1 MDVIIQYEESETPVK
16 KVGTKVVSVLLSV
29 AVTISPLA
37 VASPA
42 SAAAITPGTPYQAN
56 GTYDV
61 TVPHVFINQVYGG
74 GLKTDTG
81 NTASSHGFIE
91 LYNPTSSDISLTGWS
106 LQYAD
111 RGSSD
116 LMGPTGDWDKL
127 NLVGTIKAKSS
138 FLILGQA
145 TEATAPKLNLTNTYD
160 QLWSTRFINNKGL
173 KVVLMSNQSKLDIA
187 NKHPFANDPKPTGYV
202 DMLGTGSNDGDN
214 IDIRTDIDGY
224 EFDYPKGSSEGTSKK
239 ISVRRKTLTDTDNN
253 KQDFGQFGIADS
265 TTQDL
270 AVKGPKSSAFGQWD
284 NNVSVLG
291 YSNDKL
297 PIAYEQEDY
306 SVLMNVYGGRAPFT
320 FTATGLPAGLA
331 INAVTGEVYG
341 KPTEVVTSNVYIKV
355 TDSLLAQYGRN
366 LAIHVEPASNLFKD
380 TLSITKLTDFKVGIT
395 NKDGGVA
402 EIVKY
407 NKDNN
412 KFYLVNGSGNPPSL
426 DIVRLDLVQGLVKE
440 KTIKVK
446 DLVENNGF
454 LYGDLTSVDVNTTTK
469 RVSVSVQ
476 ESDSKKAGKIV
487 VLDYDGN
494 VVKMYDAGVQPDMIK
509 STTDGRYM
517 LTANEG
523 EPRTAGTDPEG
534 SITIVD
540 TIMDSVTQLRFADP
554 SVIDSKVHIRGASTP
569 VTGQITGE
577 GTKQDAIFDL
587 EPEYI
592 ALSEDN
598 SKAYVSFQ
606 ENNAIGTI
614 DLATKVVLSINGL
627 GLKDLSLPRNALDLV
642 KDNAI
647 KFENVPFYGMYMPD
661 GIASHTINGI
671 PYVFTAN
678 EGDVTEWPGVR
689 GNGSTIGAMKGS
701 LTPNSPAAQFLAG
714 KTTYDGVE
722 VASDMGSDGI
732 YMYGGRSFSIWQA
745 NTMTQVYD
753 SGNEFE
759 KVTAQRVPNNF
770 NTSNSKT
777 ALDDRSSKKG
787 PEPEDV
793 KVGKVGSKVLAFVG
807 LERVG
812 GIMTYDVTDPVN
824 AKFVNYTNSR
834 VFTPKDNLN
843 TDTGPEGIDF
853 IPAAISPNGNPLLL
867 VANEVGG
874 TVAVYQLN
882 VQRMSVDRSTLSV
895 TKGDA
900 ESKLTATVTT
910 SAGDAVGSG
919 TTTWKS
925 SNSAV
930 ATVSAEGLVSAVDTG
945 TAVITAISPDGY
957 ATADV
962 TVTVS
967 SDGTSYS
974 AGPVAGTGTQP
985 SQPITNGEMTTIT
998 TPAVKDSK
1006 GTSTANLT
1014 VGQVTDALK
1023 QMTDSAGKSSILE
1036 IKTIVDPTSKEAVIK
1051 LPAESFVKVVASS
1064 TAAVKLDLG
1073 IASVNLDKNV
1083 LAVIASA
1090 ATTGE
1095 VSLSIA
1101 KADLTAVTQHMTAK
1115 DSDTVKAAVGDRPVF
1130 DFTITAG
1137 GKTVSTFN
1145 GGSVEVQVPYKPTAN
1160 EDINAI
1166 VAYYIADNGELV
1178 KVTNSYYDAATGTLI
1193 FKVSHFSQYAVGY
1206 SPITFSDTS
1215 ASFAKSY
1222 ITYLAAR
1229 NIINGTA
1236 QGQFSPNAQI
1246 SRADFTLMLARMA
1259 GVDLSGYKSSSFH
1272 DVKAN
1277 SYYAQSVQWAAEN
1290 GLTSGVSEGVFAP
1303 TANISREQ
1311 IVTMIARFA
1320 ALQKFSLPQAVSA
1333 ASFADGAEI
1342 PTFAVDA
1349 ARALQ
1354 QAGIISGKSGNTF
1367 APKDFASREEAAK
1380 MLGMLLQQIVQ

>member
-1 MDVIIQYEESETPVK
+1 MRRVNPPVK
-16 KVGTKVVSVLLSV
+16 KVGTKVVTVLLSV
-29 AVTISPLA
+29 AVTISSFA
-37 VASPA
+37 IAAPA
-42 SAAAITPGTPYQAN
+42 SAVVAITPGTPYQAN

-74 GLKTDTG
+74 GLATDTK

-91 LYNPTSSDISLTGWS
+91 LYNPTSNDVSLNGWS

-111 RGSSD
+111 RGTD
-116 LMGPTGDWDKL
+116 AKMGPTGDWDKL
-127 NLVGTIKAKSS
+127 DLVGTIKAKSS
-138 FLILGQA
+138 FLIRG
-145 TEATAPKLNLTNTYD
+145 EATLASAPKLNLTTTYD
-160 QLWSTRFINNKGL
+160 QLWNNRFINNKGL
-173 KVVLMSNQSKLDIA
+173 KVVLLSNQTKLDVT
-187 NKHPFANDPKPTGYV
+187 NKNPFANAPKPDGYV
-202 DMLGTGSNDGDN
+202 DMIGSGSNDGN
-214 IDIRTDIDGY
+214 NSNDIQTDMDGY
-224 EFDYPKGSSEGTSKK
+224 EFDYPRGSSEGTSKK

-265 TTQDL
+265 TTQEL
-270 AVKGPKSSAFGQWD
+270 AVKGPKYGSFGQWD
-284 NNVSVLG
+284 NNVTVLG
-291 YSNDKL
+291 YSNETF
-297 PIAYEQEDY
+297 PTAYVQEDY
-306 SVLMNVYGGRAPFT
+306 SVSMNVYGGRAPFT
-320 FTATGLPAGLA
+320 FAATGLPAGLA
-331 INAVTGEVYG
+331 INTVTGEVYG

-355 TDSLLAQYGRN
+355 TDSLLTQYGRN
-366 LAIHVEPASNLFKD
+366 LTIKVEPASDLFKD

-446 DLVENNGF
+446 DLVENNRF
-454 LYGDLTSVDVNTTTK
+454 QYGDLTSVDVNTTTK
-469 RVSVSVQ
+469 KVSVSVQ
-476 ESDSKKAGKIV
+476 ELDSKKAGKIV

-494 VVKMYDAGVQPDMIK
+494 VMKMYDTGVQPDMIK
-509 STTDGRYM
+509 STTDGRYI

-540 TIMDSVTQLRFADP
+540 TVMDIVTQLRFADP
-554 SVIDSKVHIRGASTP
+554 SVIDNKVHIRGASTP

-614 DLATKVVLSINGL
+614 DLATKAVISIKGL
-627 GLKDLSLPRNALDLV
+627 GLKDLNLSRNSLDLV
-642 KDNAI
+642 KDSTI

-661 GIASHTINGI
+661 GIASQTINGI
-671 PYVFTAN
+671 PYVFSAN

-701 LTPNSPAAQFLAG
+701 LAPNSPAAQFLAG

-722 VASDMGSDGI
+722 VSSDMGSDSI
-732 YMYGGRSFSIWQA
+732 YLYGGRSFSIWQA

-770 NTSNSKT
+770 NASNSKT

-793 KVGKVGSKVLAFVG
+793 KVGKVGSKTLAFVG

-812 GIMTYDVTDPVN
+812 GIMTYDVSDPAN

-882 VQRMSVDRSTLSV
+882 VQRISVDRSTLNV

-900 ESKLTATVTT
+900 ASKLTASVTT
-910 SAGDAVGSG
+910 AAGDAVNSG
-919 TTTWKS
+919 TITWKS
-925 SNSAV
+925 SNAAV

-957 ATADV
+957 ATAEV
-962 TVTVS
+962 LVTVS
-967 SDGTSYS
+967 SSGTSS
-974 AGPVAGTGTQP
+974 SSGPGSVGGTQP
-985 SQPITNGEMTTIT
+985 SQPTTSGEMTTIT
-998 TPAVKDSK
+998 TPTVKDSK

-1014 VGQVTDALK
+1014 AAQVTDALK
-1023 QMTDSAGKSSILE
+1023 LMTESAGKSSILE
-1036 IKTIVDPTSKEAVIK
+1036 IKATVDATSKEAVVK
-1051 LPAESFVKVVASS
+1051 LPAESLVKVAESS

-1073 IASVNLDKNV
+1073 IGSVNLDKKV
-1083 LAVIASA
+1083 LAAIVSA

-1115 DSDTVKAAVGDRPVF
+1115 DSDAVKAAVGERPVF

-1160 EDINAI
+1160 EDTNAI

-1229 NIINGTA
+1229 NIIKGTA
-1236 QGQFSPNAQI
+1236 ADQFSPNAQI
-1246 SRADFTLMLARMA
+1246 NRADFTLMLARMA
-1259 GVDLSGYKSSSFH
+1259 GVNLNSYKSSSFG
-1272 DVKAN
+1272 DVKAD

-1303 TANISREQ
+1303 AANISREQ
-1311 IVTMIARFA
+1311 MVTMIARFA
-1320 ALQKFSLPQAVSA
+1320 ALQKFNLPQAVA
-1333 ASFADGAEI
+1333 AAAFADGAEI
-1342 PTFAVDA
+1342 PAFAVDA
-1349 ARALQ
+1349 AKAMQ
-1354 QAGIISGKSGNTF
+1354 QAGIISGKSGNKF

-1380 MLGMLLQQIVQ
+1380 MLGMLLQQIVK

>member
-1 MDVIIQYEESETPVK
+1 MDEIIQYEESEIPVK

-29 AVTISPLA
+29 AVTISSLA
-37 VASPA
+37 VATPA
-42 SAAAITPGTPYQAN
+42 SAAAITLGTPYQSN
-56 GTYDV
+56 GAYDV

-74 GLKTDTG
+74 GLAIDTK

-111 RGSSD
+111 RGSSE

-127 NLVGTIKAKSS
+127 DLAGTIKAKSS
-138 FLILGQA
+138 FLIIGKA
-145 TEATAPKLNLTNTYD
+145 TGATAPKLNLTTTYD
-160 QLWSTRFINNKGL
+160 QLWSERFFNNKGM
-173 KVVLMSNQSKLDIA
+173 KVVLMSNQTKLDEA
-187 NKHPFANDPKPTGYV
+187 NKNPFANDPKPTGYV

-214 IDIRTDIDGY
+214 IDIKTDIDGY

-239 ISVRRKTLTDTDNN
+239 ISVRRKALTDTDNN
-253 KQDFGQFGIADS
+253 KQDFGQFALADS
-265 TTQDL
+265 TTQEL
-270 AVKGPKSSAFGQWD
+270 AVKGPKSGAFGQWD

-291 YSNDKL
+291 YSNEKL
-297 PIAYEQEDY
+297 PTAYEQEDY
-306 SVLMNVYGGRAPFT
+306 SVLMNVYGGRAPYT
-320 FTATGLPAGLA
+320 FSATGLPAGLT
-331 INAVTGEVYG
+331 INSVTGEVNG

-366 LAIHVEPASNLFKD
+366 LTINVEPASNLFKD

-426 DIVRLDLVQGLVKE
+426 DIVRLDLVQGPVKE

-469 RVSVSVQ
+469 KVSVSVQ
-476 ESDSKKAGKIV
+476 EADSKKAGKIV

-494 VVKMYDAGVQPDMIK
+494 VVKMYDTGVQPDMIK
-509 STTDGRYM
+509 STTDGRYI

-523 EPRTAGTDPEG
+523 EPRTAGIDPEG

-540 TIMDSVTQLRFADP
+540 TTMDSVTQLRFADP
-554 SVIDSKVHIRGASTP
+554 SIIDNKVHIRGASTP

-577 GTKQDAIFDL
+577 GTKQDAVFDL

-614 DLATKVVLSINGL
+614 DLAMKKVLSINGL

-642 KDNAI
+642 KDSAI

-661 GIASHTINGI
+661 GIASQTINGI
-671 PYVFTAN
+671 PYVFSAN

-722 VASDMGSDGI
+722 VASDMGSDSI

-745 NTMTQVYD
+745 NTMMQVYD

-770 NTSNSKT
+770 NASNSKT

-793 KVGKVGSKVLAFVG
+793 KVGKVGSKTLAFVG

-812 GIMTYDVTDPVN
+812 GIMTYDVSDPVN

-853 IPAAISPNGNPLLL
+853 IPAAMSPNGNPLLL

-882 VQRMSVDRSTLSV
+882 VQRISVDRSTLSV

-900 ESKLTATVTT
+900 ASKLTATVTT
-910 SAGDAVGSG
+910 AAGDAVGSG
-919 TTTWKS
+919 TATWKS
-925 SNSAV
+925 SNAAV
-930 ATVSAEGLVSAVDTG
+930 ATVSTEGLVSAVDTG

-957 ATADV
+957 AAADV

-967 SDGTSYS
+967 SAGSSSS
-974 AGPVAGTGTQP
+974 AGPVTGTQP
-985 SQPITNGEMTTIT
+985 SAPTTNGEMTTIT
-998 TPAVKDSK
+998 APAVKDSK

-1014 VGQVTDALK
+1014 VAQVTDALK
-1023 QMTDSAGKSSILE
+1023 QMTESAGKSSILE
-1036 IKTIVDPTSKEAVIK
+1036 IKATVDATSKEAVVK
-1051 LPAESFVKVVASS
+1051 LPAESLVKVAASS

-1073 IASVNLDKNV
+1073 IGSVNLDKNA
-1083 LAVIASA
+1083 LAAIASA
-1090 ATTGE
+1090 VTTGE

-1101 KADLTAVTQHMTAK
+1101 KADLTAVTQHMTTK
-1115 DSDTVKAAVGDRPVF
+1115 DSDAVKAAVGDRPVF

-1160 EDINAI
+1160 EDTNAI

-1178 KVTNSYYDAATGTLI
+1178 KVTNSYYDAVTGTLV

-1236 QGQFSPNAQI
+1236 EGQFSPNAQI

-1259 GVDLSGYKSSSFH
+1259 GVNLSSYKSSIFR
-1272 DVKAN
+1272 DVKAD

-1303 TANISREQ
+1303 AANISREQ

-1320 ALQKFSLPQAVSA
+1320 AHQKFSLPQAVA
-1333 ASFADGAEI
+1333 AAPFADGAEI
-1342 PTFAVDA
+1342 PAFAVDA
-1349 ARALQ
+1349 AKAMQ
-1354 QAGIISGKSGNTF
+1354 QAGIISGKTGNTF
-1367 APKDFASREEAAK
+1367 APKDLASREEAAK
-1380 MLGMLLQQIVQ
+1380 MLGMLLQQIVK

>member
-1 MDVIIQYEESETPVK
+1 MDEIIQYEESENPVK

-29 AVTISPLA
+29 AVTISSLA
-37 VASPA
+37 IATPA
-42 SAAAITPGTPYQAN
+42 SAVAITPGTPYQAN

-61 TVPHVFINQVYGG
+61 TIPHVFINQVYGG
-74 GLKTDTG
+74 GLVTDTK

-91 LYNPTSSDISLTGWS
+91 LYNPTSNDVSLTGWS

-111 RGSSD
+111 RGTD
-116 LMGPTGDWDKL
+116 ALTGPTGDWQKL

-138 FLILGQA
+138 FLIRG
-145 TEATAPKLNLTNTYD
+145 EATLASAPKLNLTTTYD
-160 QLWSTRFINNKGL
+160 QLWNNRFINNKGL
-173 KVVLMSNQSKLDIA
+173 KVVLMSNQTKLDIT
-187 NKHPFANDPKPTGYV
+187 NKNPFSNAPKPTGYV

-214 IDIRTDIDGY
+214 VDVKTDIDGF
-224 EFDYPKGSSEGTSKK
+224 ELEYPRGSSEGTSKK
-239 ISVRRKTLTDTDNN
+239 ISVRRKALTDTDNN
-253 KQDFGQFGIADS
+253 KQDFVQFGIADS
-265 TTQDL
+265 TTQEL
-270 AVKGPKSSAFGQWD
+270 AVKGPKSGAFGQWD

-291 YSNDKL
+291 YSNETF

-306 SVLMNVYGGRAPFT
+306 SVSMNVYGGRAPFT
-320 FTATGLPAGLA
+320 FAATGLPAGLA
-331 INAVTGEVYG
+331 INTVTGEVYG

-366 LAIHVEPASNLFKD
+366 LTIKVEPASNLFKD
-380 TLSITKLTDFKVGIT
+380 TLSITKLTDFQVGIT
-395 NKDGGVA
+395 NSNGGVA

-469 RVSVSVQ
+469 KVSVSVQ
-476 ESDSKKAGKIV
+476 ELDSKKAGKIV

-494 VVKMYDAGVQPDMIK
+494 IVKTYDAGIQPDMIK
-509 STTDGRYM
+509 STTDGRYI

-523 EPRTAGTDPEG
+523 EPRTAGIDPEG

-554 SVIDSKVHIRGASTP
+554 SVIDNKVHIRGASNP
-569 VTGQITGE
+569 IQITGE

-614 DLATKVVLSINGL
+614 DLATKAVISIKGL
-627 GLKDLSLPRNALDLV
+627 GLKDLNLPRNSLDLV

-661 GIASHTINGI
+661 GIASQTINGI
-671 PYVFTAN
+671 PYVFSAN

-689 GNGSTIGAMKGS
+689 LNGSTIGAMKGS
-701 LTPNSPAAQFLAG
+701 LAPNSPAAQFLAG

-722 VASDMGSDGI
+722 VASDMGSDSI
-732 YMYGGRSFSIWQA
+732 YLYGGRSFSIWQA
-745 NTMTQVYD
+745 NTMAQVYD

-793 KVGKVGSKVLAFVG
+793 KVGKVGSKTLAFVG

-812 GIMTYDVTDPVN
+812 GIMTYDVSDPVN

-882 VQRMSVDRSTLSV
+882 VQRISVDRSALSV

-900 ESKLTATVTT
+900 ASKLTATVTT
-910 SAGDAVGSG
+910 AAGDAVGTG
-919 TTTWKS
+919 TITWKS

-945 TAVITAISPDGY
+945 SAVITAISPDGY
-957 ATADV
+957 ATAEV
-962 TVTVS
+962 PVTVS
-967 SDGTSYS
+967 SSGTSS
-974 AGPVAGTGTQP
+974 SSGPGPVGGTQP
-985 SQPITNGEMTTIT
+985 SQPTTNGEMTTIT
-998 TPAVKDSK
+998 MPTVKDSK

-1014 VGQVTDALK
+1014 AAQVTDALK
-1023 QMTDSAGKSSILE
+1023 QMTESAGKSSILE
-1036 IKTIVDPTSKEAVIK
+1036 IKATVDATSKEAVIK
-1051 LPAESFVKVVASS
+1051 LPAESLVKVADSS

-1073 IASVNLDKNV
+1073 IGSVTLDKNV
-1083 LAVIASA
+1083 LAAITSNA
-1090 ATTGE
+1090 ATGE

-1115 DSDTVKAAVGDRPVF
+1115 DSDAVKAAIGDRPVF

-1145 GGSVEVQVPYKPTAN
+1145 GGSVEVQIPYKPAAN
-1160 EDINAI
+1160 EDTNAI
-1166 VAYYIADNGELV
+1166 IAFYIADNGELV
-1178 KVTNSYYDAATGTLI
+1178 KVSNSYYDAATGTLI

-1206 SPITFSDTS
+1206 SPVAFGDTS
-1215 ASFAKSY
+1215 ATFAKSY

-1236 QGQFSPNAQI
+1236 EGQFSPNAQI
-1246 SRADFTLMLARMA
+1246 NRADFTLMLARMA
-1259 GVDLSGYKSSSFH
+1259 GVNLSAYNSSIFR
-1272 DVKAN
+1272 DVKAD
-1277 SYYAQSVQWAAEN
+1277 SYYAQSVQWAAKN
-1290 GLTSGVSEGVFAP
+1290 SLTSGVSEGVFAP
-1303 TANISREQ
+1303 AANISREQ
-1311 IVTMIARFA
+1311 MVTMIARFA
-1320 ALQKFSLPQAVSA
+1320 KLQKFTLPQALSA
-1333 ASFADGAEI
+1333 APFADGAEI
-1342 PTFAVDA
+1342 PAFAVDA
-1349 ARALQ
+1349 AKALQ

-1380 MLGMLLQQIVQ
+1380 MLGMLLQQIVK

>member
-1 MDVIIQYEESETPVK
+1 MDEIIQYEESENPVK

-29 AVTISPLA
+29 AVTISSLA
-37 VASPA
+37 IATPA
-42 SAAAITPGTPYQAN
+42 SAVAITPGTPYQVN

-74 GLKTDTG
+74 GLKNDTG

-127 NLVGTIKAKSS
+127 DLVGTIKAKSS
-138 FLILGQA
+138 FLILGKA
-145 TEATAPKLNLTNTYD
+145 TGATAPKLNLTNTYD
-160 QLWSTRFINNKGL
+160 QVWSTRSINNKGL
-173 KVVLMSNQSKLDIA
+173 KVVLMSNQTKLDVA
-187 NKHPFANDPKPTGYV
+187 NKNPFANVPKPNGYV
-202 DMLGTGSNDGDN
+202 DMIGSGSNDGDN
-214 IDIRTDIDGY
+214 IDIQTDIDGF
-224 EFDYPKGSSEGTSKK
+224 EFDYPRGSSEGTSKK

-265 TTQDL
+265 TTQEL
-270 AVKGPKSSAFGQWD
+270 AVKGPKYGTFGQWD
-284 NNVSVLG
+284 NNASVLG
-291 YSNDKL
+291 YSNETF
-297 PIAYEQEDY
+297 PTAYEQEAY
-306 SVLMNVYGGRAPFT
+306 SVFMNVYGGRAPFT
-320 FTATGLPAGLA
+320 FTASGLPAGLA
-331 INAVTGEVYG
+331 INTVTGEVYG

-355 TDSLLAQYGRN
+355 TDSLLTQYGRN
-366 LAIHVEPASNLFKD
+366 LTIKVEPASNLFKD

-395 NKDGGVA
+395 NSNGGVA

-446 DLVENNGF
+446 DLVENNVF

-469 RVSVSVQ
+469 KVSVSVQ
-476 ESDSKKAGKIV
+476 ELDSKKAGKIV

-494 VVKMYDAGVQPDMIK
+494 VMKTYDAGVQPDMIK
-509 STTDGRYM
+509 STTDGRYI

-540 TIMDSVTQLRFADP
+540 TMMDSVTQLRFADP
-554 SVIDSKVHIRGASTP
+554 SVIDNNVHIRGASNP
-569 VTGQITGE
+569 VQITGE
-577 GTKQDAIFDL
+577 GKKEDAIFDL

-614 DLATKVVLSINGL
+614 DLATKAVISIKGL
-627 GLKDLSLPRNALDLV
+627 GLKDLSLARNALDLV

-661 GIASHTINGI
+661 GIASQTINGI
-671 PYVFTAN
+671 PYVFSAN

-689 GNGSTIGAMKGS
+689 LNGSTIGAMKGN
-701 LTPNSPAAQFLAG
+701 LAPNSPAAQFLAG

-722 VASDMGSDGI
+722 VASDMGSNSI
-732 YMYGGRSFSIWQA
+732 YLYGGRSFSIWQA
-745 NTMTQVYD
+745 NTMAQVYD

-793 KVGKVGSKVLAFVG
+793 KVGKVGSKTLAFVG

-812 GIMTYDVTDPVN
+812 GIMTYDVSDPVN

-843 TDTGPEGIDF
+843 TDTGPEGIDL

-882 VQRMSVDRSTLSV
+882 VQRISVGRSALSV
-895 TKGDA
+895 TKGEA
-900 ESKLTATVTT
+900 ASKVTATVTT
-910 SAGDAVGSG
+910 AAGDAVGAG
-919 TTTWKS
+919 TITWKS
-925 SNSAV
+925 SNTAV
-930 ATVSAEGLVSAVDTG
+930 ATVSSEGQVSAVDTG

-957 ATADV
+957 ATAEV
-962 TVTVS
+962 PITVS
-967 SDGTSYS
+967 SSGTSS
-974 AGPVAGTGTQP
+974 SGPGAGTTQP
-985 SQPITNGEMTTIT
+985 SQPTTIGDTTTIT
-998 TPAVKDSK
+998 SPTIKDSK

-1014 VGQVTDALK
+1014 LAQVTDALK
-1023 QMTDSAGKSSILE
+1023 QMTESAGKSSILE
-1036 IKTIVDPTSKEAVIK
+1036 IKATVDATSKEAVIK
-1051 LPAESFVKVVASS
+1051 LPAESLVKVADSS

-1073 IASVNLDKNV
+1073 IGSVTLDKNV
-1083 LAVIASA
+1083 LAAITST

-1101 KADLTAVTQHMTAK
+1101 KADLTAVTEHMTAK
-1115 DSDTVKAAVGDRPVF
+1115 DSDAVKAAIGDRPVF

-1160 EDINAI
+1160 EDTNAI
-1166 VAYYIADNGELV
+1166 IAFYIADNGELV
-1178 KVTNSYYDAATGTLI
+1178 KVSNSYYDAVTGTLV

-1206 SPITFSDTS
+1206 TPVAFGDTS

-1236 QGQFSPNAQI
+1236 EGQFSPNAQI

-1259 GVDLSGYKSSSFH
+1259 GVNLSAYKSSIFR
-1272 DVKAN
+1272 DVKAD

-1303 TANISREQ
+1303 AANISREQ
-1311 IVTMIARFA
+1311 MVTMIARFA
-1320 ALQKFSLPQAVSA
+1320 ALQKFSLPQVVSA
-1333 ASFADGAEI
+1333 APFADGAEI
-1342 PTFAVDA
+1342 PAFAVDA
-1349 ARALQ
+1349 ARAMQ

-1367 APKDFASREEAAK
+1367 ASKDFASREEAVK
-1380 MLGMLLQQIVQ
+1380 MLGMLHQQIVK

>member
-1 MDVIIQYEESETPVK
+1 MDEIIQYEESETPVK

-29 AVTISPLA
+29 AVTISSLA
-37 VASPA
+37 VAIPA
-42 SAAAITPGTPYQAN
+42 SAVAITPGTPYQSN

-74 GLKTDTG
+74 GLKEDTG
-81 NTASSHGFIE
+81 ITASSHGFIE

-116 LMGPTGDWDKL
+116 LTGPTGDWNKL
-127 NLVGTIKAKSS
+127 DLVGTIKAKSS
-138 FLILGQA
+138 FLILGKA
-145 TEATAPKLNLTNTYD
+145 TGATAPKLNLTTTYD
-160 QLWSTRFINNKGL
+160 QLWSERSFNNKGM
-173 KVVLMSNQSKLDIA
+173 KVVLMSNQTKLDVT
-187 NKHPFANDPKPTGYV
+187 NKNPFANDPKPTGYV
-202 DMLGTGSNDGDN
+202 DMIGTGSNDGDN
-214 IDIRTDIDGY
+214 IDIKTDIDGY

-239 ISVRRKTLTDTDNN
+239 ISIRRKALTDSDNN

-265 TTQDL
+265 TTQEL
-270 AVKGPKSSAFGQWD
+270 AVKGPKYGAFGQWD

-291 YSNDKL
+291 YSNEKL
-297 PIAYEQEDY
+297 PTAYEQEDY
-306 SVLMNVYGGRAPFT
+306 SVLMNVYGGRAPYT
-320 FTATGLPAGLA
+320 FTATGLPAGLT
-331 INAVTGEVYG
+331 INAVTGEVNG

-355 TDSLLAQYGRN
+355 TDSLLAQYGHN
-366 LAIHVEPASNLFKD
+366 LTIQVEPASNLFKD
-380 TLSITKLTDFKVGIT
+380 TLSITKLTDFKVGTT

-426 DIVRLDLVQGLVKE
+426 DIVRLDLVQGPVKE

-469 RVSVSVQ
+469 RVAVSVQ
-476 ESDSKKAGKIV
+476 EADSKKAGKIV

-494 VVKMYDAGVQPDMIK
+494 VVKMYDAGIQPDMIK
-509 STTDGRYM
+509 TTTDGRYI

-523 EPRTAGTDPEG
+523 EPRTAGIDPEG

-540 TIMDSVTQLRFADP
+540 TTMDSVTQLRFADP
-554 SVIDSKVHIRGASTP
+554 SVIDNKVHIRGASAP

-577 GTKQDAIFDL
+577 GTKQDAVFDL

-614 DLATKVVLSINGL
+614 DLATKKVLSINGL
-627 GLKDLSLPRNALDLV
+627 GLKDLSLPRNSLDLV

-661 GIASHTINGI
+661 GIASQTINGI
-671 PYVFTAN
+671 SYVFTAN

-701 LTPNSPAAQFLAG
+701 LVPNSPAAQFLAG

-722 VASDMGSDGI
+722 VASDMGSDSI

-745 NTMTQVYD
+745 NTMAQVYD

-793 KVGKVGSKVLAFVG
+793 KVGKVGSKILAFVG

-812 GIMTYDVTDPVN
+812 GIMTYDVSDPVN

-834 VFTPKDNLN
+834 VYTPKDNLN

-882 VQRMSVDRSTLSV
+882 VQRISVDRSTLTV

-900 ESKLTATVTT
+900 ASKLTATVTT
-910 SAGDAVGSG
+910 AAGEAVGSG
-919 TTTWKS
+919 TATWKS

-945 TAVITAISPDGY
+945 IAVITAISPDGY

-967 SDGTSYS
+967 S
-974 AGPVAGTGTQP
+974 AGSSSSGGPAAGGTQP
-985 SQPITNGEMTTIT
+985 SPPTTNAQMTTIT

-1036 IKTIVDPTSKEAVIK
+1036 IKAAVDVTSTEAVIK
-1051 LPAESFVKVVASS
+1051 LPAESLVKVAASS

-1073 IASVNLDKNV
+1073 IGSVNLDKNV
-1083 LAVIASA
+1083 LAAIASA

-1101 KADLTAVTQHMTAK
+1101 KADLSAVTQHMTAK
-1115 DSDTVKAAVGDRPVF
+1115 DSDAVKAAVGDRPVF

-1160 EDINAI
+1160 EDTNAI

-1178 KVTNSYYDAATGTLI
+1178 KVANSYYDAATGTLV
-1193 FKVSHFSQYAVGY
+1193 FKVSHFSHYAVGY
-1206 SPITFSDTS
+1206 SPVTFSDTS

-1236 QGQFSPNAQI
+1236 EGQFSPNAQI

-1259 GVDLSGYKSSSFH
+1259 GVNLSGYKSSIFR
-1272 DVKAN
+1272 DVKAD

-1303 TANISREQ
+1303 AANISREQ

-1320 ALQKFSLPQAVSA
+1320 AHQKFSLPQAVTA
-1333 ASFADGAEI
+1333 APFADGAEI
-1342 PTFAVDA
+1342 PAFAVDA
-1349 ARALQ
+1349 AKAMQ

-1367 APKDFASREEAAK
+1367 APKDLASREEAAK
-1380 MLGMLLQQIVQ
+1380 MLGMLLQQIVK